1 MAISR
6 IQNKTQLQIDT
17 DYLIKKIR
25 VDLFNTGKI
34 VTNTTV
40 GIGGKTDDPLAKSI
54 GEQQKFFSGDNTPDK
69 PPYYSLSG
77 KILEDKVKSGRVTQV
92 TYTFQLSL
100 TTTKDGLAVW
110 EDEKQFTVIVKKPPV
125 GW

>member
-25 VDLFNTGKI
+25 VALSKTEKI
-34 VTNTTV
+34 QTSTTM
-40 GIGGKTDDPLAKSI
+40 GIGGKTD
-54 GEQQKFFSGDNTPDK
+54 E

-77 KILEDKVKSGRVTQV
+77 KILQDKVKSGRVTQV
-92 TYTFQLSL
+92 TSSIESRHEQGAEEYLHFSRC
-100 TTTKDGLAVW
+100 
-110 EDEKQFTVIVKKPPV
+110 
-125 GW
+125 

>member
-25 VDLFNTGKI
+25 VAFSKTEKI
-34 VTNTTV
+34 QTSTTM

-54 GEQQKFFSGDNTPDK
+54 GEQQKFISGDNTSDN

-77 KILEDKVKSGRVTQV
+77 KILQDKVKSGRVTQV
-92 TYTFQLSL
+92 TSSIESRHEQGAEEYLHFSRC
-100 TTTKDGLAVW
+100 
-110 EDEKQFTVIVKKPPV
+110 
-125 GW
+125 